1 MEAAT
6 ADLVRARFSLGML
19 TAAEHEQLFELLRKV
34 RVGNADFDG

>member
-6 ADLVRARFSLGML
+6 AELVEARFGLGML

-34 RVGNADFDG
+34 RVGAHDFEV